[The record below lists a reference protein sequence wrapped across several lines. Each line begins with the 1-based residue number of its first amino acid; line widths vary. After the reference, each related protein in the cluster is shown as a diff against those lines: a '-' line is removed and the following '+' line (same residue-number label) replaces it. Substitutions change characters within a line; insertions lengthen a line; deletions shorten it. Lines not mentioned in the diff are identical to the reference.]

1 MYTEYWISLGSN
13 VKASVKLT
21 VMSNIQ
27 VYLHIEKITHRNET
41 KTSTELKE
49 EAVLSTLNVMVNSLN
64 SREILQHQL
73 LYCRADIL

>member
-13 VKASVKLT
+13 VNPSVKLT

-27 VYLHIEKITHRNET
+27 VYLHIEKITHRNKT

-64 SREILQHQL
+64 SREILQLQL